1 MQDLEAE
8 ALLKEHSL
16 RVTRPRVAVLAT
28 IDAAPHLDATAIV
41 AQVRARL
48 GTVSTQTIYDVL
60 STLVDANL
68 ARRIAVPNSAARYE
82 LNTGD
87 NHQHVVCREC
97 GRIHDV
103 DDPGTATPLSAG
115 NKHGFEIDN
124 VEVTYWGLCP
134 NCRTPAQQTVR

>member
-1 MQDLEAE
+1 MLDHEAE

-16 RVTRPRVAVLAT
+16 RVTRPRVAVLTA
-28 IDAAPHLDATAIV
+28 INASPHLDATAIV
-41 AQVRARL
+41 DQVRAAL
-48 GTVSTQTIYDVL
+48 GKVSTQTVYDVL

-115 NKHGFEIDN
+115 NEHGFEIDN
-124 VEVTYWGLCP
+124 VEVTFWGLCP
-134 NCRTPAQQTVR
+134 QCRSSAAQAVR